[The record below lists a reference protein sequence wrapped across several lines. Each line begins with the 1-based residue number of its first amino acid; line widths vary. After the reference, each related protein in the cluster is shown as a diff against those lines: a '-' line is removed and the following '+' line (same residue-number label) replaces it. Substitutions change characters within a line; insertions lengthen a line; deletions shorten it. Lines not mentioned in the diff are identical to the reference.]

1 MAARYEEA
9 AAAGQAGSARFP
21 LREIATIIGVVFAAA
36 TTLIVGMQWAISN
49 NVGPLF
55 LAMQSLE
62 SQASSIREDV
72 DLLQVDVGALRGEV
86 TELRGEVTEL
96 RGEVREVRAEVREV
110 RVEVREVRVEVAEN
124 RAQIADLRERVARVE
139 TGLEQVQANQAR
151 MLDILERG
159 PHPRE

>member
-9 AAAGQAGSARFP
+9 AAAGPAGSARFP

-55 LAMQSLE
+55 LAMQGLE
-62 SQASSIREDV
+62 SQVASIHEDV
-72 DLLQVDVGALRGEV
+72 DVLRVDVVVLRGEA
-86 TELRGEVTEL
+86 TELRGEVT
-96 RGEVREVRAEVREV
+96 GIRA
-110 RVEVREVRVEVAEN
+110 EVAEN

-139 TGLEQVQANQAR
+139 TGLQQVRANQVR
-151 MLDILERG
+151 MLEILERG
-159 PHPRE
+159 PHPRG